1 MKIAKLIVIAVIFF
15 VFSVFMGLQ
24 SYTYGMAG
32 FASAFF
38 VTLVFSAFIFLFQV
52 EYYIYAVKSFVRSG
66 EAEAGSF
73 QHPLDI
79 WLIAI
84 PMTVLM
90 VITYTALKWPV
101 VEVFYC
107 TTLALTGMLFG
118 NGLGRG
124 AKKWHIKKSL
134 PFFFGVF
141 ASTLFALIAGGL
153 MG

>member
-24 SYTYGMAG
+24 SYTYGMGG

-38 VTLVFSAFIFLFQV
+38 VTLAFSAFIFLFQV
-52 EYYIYAVKSFVRSG
+52 EYYIFAVKSFVHAG
-66 EAEAGSF
+66 EAETESF

-84 PMTVLM
+84 PMAVLM
-90 VITYTALKWPV
+90 VITYAALKWPV

-124 AKKWHIKKSL
+124 TKKWHIKKSL
-134 PFFFGVF
+134 PFFFGVV